1 MVRAKFK
8 VQGNNK
14 TFDDPETP
22 GFTIDLHP
30 VISGSKENEEFYK
43 WTPGGNI
50 QLSTI
55 NEAAAKQFEM
65 GKEFYVDFT
74 PAE

>member
-8 VQGNNK
+8 VDSIQPGNITDSEGK
-14 TFDDPETP
+14 SIT
-22 GFTIDLHP
+22 LSP
-30 VISGSKENEEFYK
+30 VISGSKENEDFYR
-43 WTPGGNI
+43 WTPGGQI
-50 QLSTI
+50 LLSTI
-55 NEAAAKQFEM
+55 NEAAAAQFEV